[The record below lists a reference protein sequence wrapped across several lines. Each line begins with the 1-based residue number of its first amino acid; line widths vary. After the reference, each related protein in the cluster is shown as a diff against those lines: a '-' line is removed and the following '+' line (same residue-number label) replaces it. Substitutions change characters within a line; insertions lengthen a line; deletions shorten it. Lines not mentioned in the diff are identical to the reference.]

1 MSHPT
6 PTGTPTGT
14 PAGTPHGKAH
24 GAWLF
29 YVVALVAT
37 LVSIDTSWRF
47 FGERLHIVNPW
58 ERPAMFAVIELA
70 LVASA
75 LSMRG
80 GVRRGDGPGPA
91 RLLVWGMCG
100 ASAYMAVTLAGV
112 TEGVARLLLGP
123 LLAVVCL
130 HLALGIDMKVSR
142 VRRSGTWAR
151 IGRELKE
158 RALSRLGLADDARD
172 ALARTRDRAADR
184 AARLATTKWTPLR
197 TARLGRAVR
206 ASGASLDAIQRE
218 RVMAGVAT
226 LRGLSDLT
234 GGTWTSPW
242 VQEAVTRTPFFPGP
256 VEVPVTRVQ
265 QVPTVP
271 GPRVQVPRT
280 SAPRTPSG
288 SWDTEKAVRLVLE
301 GVQQDQDIADLV
313 GIGSKTIQRVRR
325 AAVLL
330 RGDLHAEVPS
340 AWKVPGALVDLIRTE
355 VAR

>member
-1 MSHPT
+1 MPN
-6 PTGTPTGT
+6 
-14 PAGTPHGKAH
+14 TPHTKAH

-37 LVSIDTSWRF
+37 MVSIDTSWRF
-47 FGERLHIVNPW
+47 FGERLGITSPW
-58 ERPAMFAVIELA
+58 ERPAMFAVIELTFIA
-70 LVASA
+70 CA

-91 RLLVWGMCG
+91 RLLVWAMCG
-100 ASAYMAVTLAGV
+100 AAGYMALTLAGP
-112 TEGVARLLLGP
+112 TEGLARTLLGP

-130 HLALGIDMKVSR
+130 HLALGIEIKVTRSQ
-142 VRRSGTWAR
+142 RSGTWAR
-151 IGRELKE
+151 IGREMKE

-184 AARLATTKWTPLR
+184 AARLATASWVPMR

-206 ASGASLDAIQRE
+206 ASGAALDATQRV

-234 GGTWTSPW
+234 AGTWTSPW
-242 VQEAVTRTPFFPGP
+242 VQEVPPPFPPGP
-256 VEVPVTRVQ
+256 AEVPT
-265 QVPTVP
+265 PGTS
-271 GPRVQVPRT
+271 GPRLHVSRETGPRKV
-280 SAPRTPSG
+280 SAPRVSAGT
-288 SWDTEKAVRLVLE
+288 WDQEKAVRLVLE
-301 GVQQDQDIADLV
+301 GVQQDQDIAVLV

-330 RGDLHAEVPS
+330 RGDHGAEVPAS
-340 AWKVPGALVDLIRTE
+340 WKVPGNLVDLIRSE
-355 VAR
+355 VTR